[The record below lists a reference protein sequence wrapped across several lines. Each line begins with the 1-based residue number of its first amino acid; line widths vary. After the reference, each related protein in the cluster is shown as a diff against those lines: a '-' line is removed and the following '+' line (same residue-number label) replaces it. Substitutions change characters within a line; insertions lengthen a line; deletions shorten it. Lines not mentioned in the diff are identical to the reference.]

1 MQFAVIGLNHGHI
14 WGQVDGL
21 LKNVPNA
28 RCTGF
33 FAPEKELCEEF
44 ARKYPDVPF
53 REKNDLLRDS
63 KIDLIVSASINFD
76 RGPLA
81 VKTLNSGK
89 NFFVDKP
96 ACATSADVQA
106 IARAL
111 ETSGKQL
118 FVFFSE
124 RLCNPLDIK
133 AKQIVDS
140 GEIGQL
146 VHLMGL
152 GPHKLIPSSRPQWM
166 WNPQQYGG
174 ILNDIASHQ
183 VDWFVWMTGSRIQSF
198 SSRVGHYD
206 QPGTP
211 ETFENFGDV
220 TLLSENGV
228 TGFARVDW
236 FTPEKMPAFG
246 DVRGVIVGTQ
256 GTIELRRTTNIAAK
270 DSSDTG
276 AHMVMTTH
284 CKPPHRIDAGDC
296 VVNWPT
302 LIADSIRD
310 GKNYLTDHA
319 TLLHVIDKCVQVQA
333 QAVRINTRVKG

>member
-1 MQFAVIGLNHGHI
+1 MDFAVIGLNHGHI

-21 LKNVPNA
+21 LKDIPGA
-28 RCTGF
+28 RCVGF
-33 FAPEKELCEEF
+33 YAAEKELCAEF
-44 ARKYPDVPF
+44 NRKHPGVPF
-53 REKNDLLRDS
+53 REKQDLLRDP
-63 KIDLIVSASINFD
+63 KIELIASAGINAD

-81 VKTLNSGK
+81 AECLNAGK
-89 NFFVDKP
+89 SFFVDKP
-96 ACATSADVQA
+96 ACTTLAHVEAMTRA
-106 IARAL
+106 I

-152 GPHKLIPSSRPQWM
+152 GPHKLTPHTRPQWM
-166 WNPQQYGG
+166 WEPQQYGG

-198 SSRVGHYD
+198 NSRVGHFP
-206 QPGTP
+206 QEGTP

-236 FTPEKMPAFG
+236 FTPEKMPVFG
-246 DVRGVIVGTQ
+246 DVRGVIVGTK

-270 DSSDTG
+270 DPSD
-276 AHMVMTTH
+276 ARPHMVMTTH
-284 CKPPHRIDAGDC
+284 NQPPHRVDAGEC
-296 VVNWPT
+296 KVNWPT
-302 LIADSIRD
+302 LIANSIRD
-310 GKNYLTDHA
+310 GKNYLNDHA
-319 TLLHVIDKCVQVQA
+319 TLLHTIEMCVRVQVEA
-333 QAVRINTRVKG
+333 GRVGF